1 MNVKNPSDDE
11 YEEPGAKAA
20 PGDDAD
26 DDLNSAENLE
36 VLEKAKKLKKTD
48 AEHWN
53 PIFEKGRD
61 DLDFLS
67 DDDECQW
74 PTKEYNDRVKTGRPA
89 LTVDYL
95 TQFVHQ
101 VANNIRMNTPSIN
114 PIPGDDKSV
123 ADADMVKGLIKKI
136 EYDSRADEVY
146 DTGATSAI
154 KCSIGF
160 ARVDHDYVDERKGFE
175 QKLIIQRV
183 INQFMIFMD
192 CTTIESDGSDQ
203 NHCTILEKIR
213 VSKFKSEYPGCE
225 PTSFEDDQTD
235 KEYKDEDEIT
245 LAEFFIKS
253 TEEEEI
259 TATDTKGKATRR
271 KVKRAVINRY
281 KFSGTE
287 VLSKTTF
294 PGSYIPIVPFYGEE
308 AWQDGKR
315 HLLSLIRKSKQAQYM
330 FNLMQSVEAEILMKQ
345 PIAPVMVAAGAI
357 ENYADDWLN
366 PSKSM
371 ALRFDSHDAEG
382 NELPTPQRLS
392 PAVIPAG
399 VVNMGR
405 EAVDNIKAT
414 MGLYNTS
421 IGAQANEVSGKAIDA
436 RKIQGDI
443 ATYHFGDNTV
453 RAITQIG
460 RIIVSAMPEIYDTER
475 VVGIIDG
482 EDKPKH
488 VGING
493 AKVDGQKETH
503 NLNSANFD
511 VRVITG
517 NSYATMRQES
527 AAFYQDLMKQS
538 PEMMKVGGDL
548 MFKNMDVQGAQE
560 MAARMRKIID
570 PKLLQDDDDSQDPQ
584 VMALTQQLQQA
595 QQIIQQGAQQM
606 QQLQQ
611 QLQEKNAGVQAK
623 AQNDA
628 EKNQLT
634 MMKTQ
639 LDAQAKKMDQFVA
652 MMNLMLKARQLDIT
666 EQNNAGNLALKA
678 DAQQDQSLLGMMQ
691 AITAALP
698 QTELP
703 GEPGDTAA
711 NNGAVNS
718 GVE

>member
-1 MNVKNPSDDE
+1 MNEDNQPAQDE
-11 YEEPGAKAA
+11 KEPAAKVA

-26 DDLNSAENLE
+26 DDFNTPDNLKMLDE
-36 VLEKAKKLKKTD
+36 AKRLSKVDKD
-48 AEHWN
+48 HWN
-53 PIFEKGRD
+53 PIYDKGRD

-67 DDDECQW
+67 DDEECQW

-89 LTVDYL
+89 LTIDYL

-114 PIPGDDKSV
+114 PIPGDDNSV

-160 ARVDHDYVDERKGFE
+160 ARVDHDYVDESKGFE
-175 QKLIIQRV
+175 QKLTINRV
-183 INQFMIFMD
+183 INPFMIFMD
-192 CTTIESDGSDQ
+192 STTIESDGSDQ
-203 NHCTILEKIR
+203 NHCTIFEKLR

-225 PTSFEDDQTD
+225 PTSFEDDNNDQQ
-235 KEYKDEDEIT
+235 YKDEDEIT
-245 LAEFFIKS
+245 IAEFFIKS

-259 TATDTKGKATRR
+259 TGENTKGKTTKR
-271 KVKRAVINRY
+271 KVKKVVINRY

-287 VLSKTTF
+287 CLSKTTF
-294 PGSYIPIVPFYGEE
+294 PGCYIPIIPFYGEE

-315 HLLSLIRKSKQAQYM
+315 NLLSLIRKSKQAQYM

-345 PIAPVMVAAGAI
+345 PIAPVMVPAGAI
-357 ENYADDWLN
+357 ENYADDWKE

-371 ALRFDSHDAEG
+371 ALRWDVYDAEG
-382 NELPTPQRLS
+382 RQMPAPQRLDPS
-392 PAVIPAG
+392 VIPAG

-414 MGLYNTS
+414 MGLYNNA
-421 IGAQANEVSGKAIDA
+421 IGQQGQEVSGKAIDA

-460 RIIVSAMPEIYDTER
+460 RVVVCAMPEIYDTER

-493 AKVDGQKETH
+493 AVVDGQKKTH
-503 NLNSANFD
+503 NVKDAKYD

-517 NSYATMRQES
+517 NSYSTMRQES
-527 AAFYQDLMKQS
+527 AAFYQDLMKTQ
-538 PEMMKVGGDL
+538 PDMMKVGGDL

-560 MAARMRKIID
+560 MSARMRKIID
-570 PKLLQDDDDSQDPQ
+570 PKLLETDDENQDPQ
-584 VMALTQQLQQA
+584 VMALKQQLQQA
-595 QQIIQQGAQQM
+595 QQIIQQGAQQLQQVE
-606 QQLQQ
+606 QQLKY
-611 QLQEKNAGVQAK
+611 KNAAVQAK
-623 AQNDA
+623 SQNESD
-628 EKNQLT
+628 KNQIT
-634 MMKTQ
+634 MMKNQ
-639 LDAQAKKMDQFVA
+639 LDAQAKKMDTFVK
-652 MMNLMLKARQLDIT
+652 MMDLMLKARSLDIT

-678 DAQQDQSLLGMMQ
+678 DAQADASLLSLMSQ
-691 AITAALP
+691 ITSALP

-703 GEPGDTAA
+703 GQPGDIAA
-711 NNGAVNS
+711 NNGAINNGEV
-718 GVE
+718 